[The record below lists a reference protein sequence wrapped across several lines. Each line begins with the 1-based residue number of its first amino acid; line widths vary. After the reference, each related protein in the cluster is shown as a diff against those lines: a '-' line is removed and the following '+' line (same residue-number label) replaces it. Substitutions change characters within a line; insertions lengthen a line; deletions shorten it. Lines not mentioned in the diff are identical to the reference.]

1 MRVVTLLVLLL
12 AGPPALAQET
22 GDCAP
27 GTAHVI
33 LDGSDV
39 RASLY
44 NTGRLF
50 YDARTEADDP
60 PHFEVPKGSGVD
72 AMFSSSLWVGG
83 LFDGDR
89 NALRMSATT
98 YSLPELWP
106 GPLPADGAA
115 PSAADCAAAD
125 RIWHVTLED
134 IARYNDT
141 GAATADLADW
151 PVHLGAPVV
160 DGDGMTSNY
169 DLAAGDRPEVLG
181 DETAWWVLNDRGNT
195 HAWSGASAIGLEVRV
210 TAFTVSEPYARER
223 LSLGRFAADAQHMV
237 FVRHDFVY
245 RGDAPLV
252 DTYVGFQLDPD
263 VGFSGDD
270 FIGSYPEQDLVMAY
284 NGSDVDSFYGPS
296 PPASGLRVLRGP
308 SERPLS
314 GTIESSLSPS
324 SPIGYFCY
332 EELGRGIIYYRYLNG
347 FFCDGVPQTT
357 GGDGYNLSSSS
368 FSAYAYSGL
377 PPSYWS
383 QVNTDGTG
391 RRGRPADVRI
401 LASHGPFDMLPGETY
416 TVDTA
421 YLWARSDLGVIP
433 SVNRL
438 AVEAA
443 PTARAVPFT
452 PDPDLRTLR
461 LGDLPGAVA
470 TPEEPVAGPSRNT
483 LAETAR
489 PNPATDTARIDFD
502 LASEA
507 SVRLEV
513 FDTLGR
519 RVAVPVDGVLGAGPY
534 RPEVDVSA
542 WPQGVYLYRLSLGG
556 RPAGTG
562 RLVVA
567 R

>member
-1 MRVVTLLVLLL
+1 MRIVTLLVLLL
-12 AGPPALAQET
+12 AGPLAFAQET

-106 GPLPADGAA
+106 GPLPADGVA
-115 PSAADCAAAD
+115 PSATDCAAAD

-134 IARYNDT
+134 VARYNDT
-141 GAATADLADW
+141 SAATADLADW

-160 DGDGMTSNY
+160 DGDGVQGNY
-169 DLAAGDRPEVLG
+169 DLAAGDRPEIMG
-181 DETAWWVLNDRGNT
+181 DETAWWVLNDRGNA

-223 LSLGRFAADAQHMV
+223 LDLGRFAADVQRMV

-252 DTYVGFQLDPD
+252 DTYTAFYLDPD

-270 FIGSYPEQDLVMAY
+270 YIGSYPEQDLVMAY
-284 NGSDVDSFYGPS
+284 NGSEIDSFYGPS
-296 PPASGLRVLRGP
+296 PPASGLRILRGP
-308 SERPLS
+308 AESALS
-314 GTIESSLSPS
+314 RSIDPSRSPS
-324 SPIGYFCY
+324 SPVEFLCF
-332 EELGRGIIYYRYLNG
+332 EEGGRGPAYYRNSQG
-347 FFCDGVPQTT
+347 RHCDGVPQSY
-357 GGDGYNLSSSS
+357 GGDGYNPGASS
-368 FSAYAYSGL
+368 FSTHAFPGL

-383 QVNTDGTG
+383 QVNTDGAG
-391 RRGRPADVRI
+391 RRARPADVRI

-438 AVEAA
+438 AVEVA
-443 PTARAVPFT
+443 PTALAVPFT
-452 PDPDLRTLR
+452 PDPDLATLR
-461 LGDLPGAVA
+461 LGDLPDAVA
-470 TPEEPVAGPSRNT
+470 TPEEPVAGPSRNA
-483 LAETAR
+483 LAKTAR

-502 LASEA
+502 LASEVA
-507 SVRLEV
+507 ARLEV
-513 FDTLGR
+513 FDALGR
-519 RVAVPVDGVLGAGPY
+519 RIAVPVDATLGAGQY
-534 RPEVDVSA
+534 QPEVDVSG
-542 WPQGVYLYRLSLGG
+542 WPQGVYVYRLSLGG